1 MRGQT
6 EGSLTMTIKDRMA
19 EKMAGEIT
27 LSREPGPTI
36 RKWREIFETS
46 QTELA
51 EHLKVSPSVISDYES
66 GRRKSPGTLT
76 VQKIVRGL
84 LAIDEE
90 RGNRVLRNYQ
100 SMMETNEAILDIR
113 ELLIP
118 VPMTKFVQ
126 AIEGEVLANEEN
138 LTNHELKGYT
148 VIDSVKAITSLTA
161 FEYMKI
167 YGWTSERALV
177 FTGISTGRSPMV
189 AIRVHPMKPALI
201 VYHKPEK
208 MDDLALRLARTETIP
223 LVVTRMPLDKL
234 IETLRDIG

>member
-1 MRGQT
+1 
-6 EGSLTMTIKDRMA
+6 MTIKDRMA

-36 RKWREIFETS
+36 RKWREIFEAS

-51 EHLKVSPSVISDYES
+51 DHLKVSPSVISDYES

-118 VPMTKFVQ
+118 VQMTKFVQ
-126 AIEGEVLANEEN
+126 AIEGETLANEEN
-138 LTNHELKGYT
+138 LKNHELKGYT

-167 YGWTSERALV
+167 YGWTSERALI

-223 LVVTRMPLDKL
+223 LVVTNMPLDKL
-234 IETLRDIG
+234 IATLREIG

>member
-1 MRGQT
+1 VT
-6 EGSLTMTIKDRMA
+6 LKDRLA

-27 LSREPGPTI
+27 LSPEPGPTI
-36 RKWREIFETS
+36 RKWREIFESS

-66 GRRKSPGTLT
+66 GRRKSPGTMT
-76 VQKIVRGL
+76 VQRIVRGL
-84 LAIDEE
+84 IAIDEG
-90 RGNRVLRNYQ
+90 RGDRVLRNYQ
-100 SMMETNEAILDIR
+100 SMMETNEAIIDIR

-118 VPMTKFVQ
+118 IQMDKFVA
-126 AIEGEVLANEEN
+126 AIDGEVLANHDRMD
-138 LTNHELKGYT
+138 HELKGYT

-161 FEYMKI
+161 FEFTKI

-201 VYHKPEK
+201 VYHKPER
-208 MDDLALRLARTETIP
+208 MDELALRLAKTEGIP
-223 LVVTRMPLDKL
+223 LVVTRLPLERL
-234 IETLRDIG
+234 LAVLREIG

>member
-1 MRGQT
+1 M
-6 EGSLTMTIKDRMA
+6 TMKDRMA

-36 RKWREIFETS
+36 RKWREIFEVS

-51 EHLKVSPSVISDYES
+51 DHLKVSPSVISDYES

-76 VQKIVRGL
+76 VQRLVRGL

-100 SMMETNEAILDIR
+100 SMMETSDAIIDIR

-118 VPMTKFVQ
+118 VSTTRFVE
-126 AIEGEVLANEEN
+126 AIQGEVLANEDN
-138 LTNHELKGYT
+138 LHRELKGYT
-148 VIDSVKAITSLTA
+148 VIDSVKAITSLTS

-167 YGWTSERALV
+167 YGWTSERALI

-201 VYHKPEK
+201 VYHRPEK

-223 LVVTRMPLDKL
+223 LVVTRMPLDRMMD
-234 IETLRDIG
+234 TLREIG

>member
-1 MRGQT
+1 M
-6 EGSLTMTIKDRMA
+6 SIKDRMA

-100 SMMETNEAILDIR
+100 SMMETNEAIIDIR

-118 VPMTKFVQ
+118 VQMTKFVQ
-126 AIEGEVLANEEN
+126 AIDGEVLANEEN
-138 LTNHELKGYT
+138 LKDHELKGYT

-167 YGWTSERALV
+167 YGWTSERALI

-234 IETLRDIG
+234 IETLREIG

>member
-1 MRGQT
+1 
-6 EGSLTMTIKDRMA
+6 MA

-36 RKWREIFETS
+36 RKWREIFQAS

-51 EHLKVSPSVISDYES
+51 EHLGVSPSVISDYES

-76 VQKIVRGL
+76 VQRIVKGL

-118 VPMTKFVQ
+118 VPMAKFVQ

-138 LTNHELKGYT
+138 VGNHELKGYT

-161 FEYMKI
+161 FEYTKI
-167 YGWTSERALV
+167 YGWTSERALI

-201 VYHKPEK
+201 VYHRPEK
-208 MDDLALRLARTETIP
+208 MDDLALRLAKTETIP
-223 LVVTRMPLDKL
+223 LVVTRMPLDKM
-234 IETLRDIG
+234 IETLREIG

>member
-1 MRGQT
+1 MTMR
-6 EGSLTMTIKDRMA
+6 DRMA

-27 LSREPGPTI
+27 LSKEPGSTI

-66 GRRKSPGTLT
+66 GRRKSPGTVT
-76 VQKIVRGL
+76 VQRIVRGL
-84 LAIDEE
+84 LAIDES

-118 VPMTKFVQ
+118 VPMRRFVA

-138 LTNHELKGYT
+138 LDRELKGYT

-161 FEYMKI
+161 FEYTKI

-201 VYHKPEK
+201 VYHKPER
-208 MDDLALRLARTETIP
+208 MDDLALRLARTEGIP
-223 LVVTRMPLDKL
+223 LVVTTMALDKL
-234 IETLRDIG
+234 VETLRDLG